1 MTKKKNAVIGQSGGP
16 TAAINAT
23 LAGVIAGCLAE
34 NELIDRIYGM
44 RHGIEG
50 FMKEEFVEL
59 NDRFAENG
67 EKELELLSLTPA
79 AALGSCRVKL
89 KTEEQFEKIFSVL
102 EKYEIGY
109 FFYIGGNDSMD
120 AVAKLEAYRAAHPE
134 KNPIGTRFIGVPKTI
149 DNDLCLTDHT
159 PGFGSAAKFIASS
172 LSEIARDCAVYR
184 QKAVTVVELMG
195 RDAGWLT
202 AAAGLTAEIAG
213 IGADLIYLPEV
224 PFDVERFLSD
234 VLNKLNIPGKNF
246 VLVAVSEGIRNK
258 DGEYVAKAAMSGV
271 VDIFGHA
278 YLSGTGKYLENL
290 IRDEIG
296 CKCRSVELS
305 VLQRCASHLA
315 SKTDI
320 DESFAIGRAAVK
332 TAASGKTGRMMA
344 FEREKDLSAPYA
356 VTVTDVDV
364 ADSANRVKPVPPEF
378 ISPDGKGITRACI
391 DYLLPLIEGEC
402 ETVYY
407 RGIPQH
413 FVL

>member
-1 MTKKKNAVIGQSGGP
+1 
-16 TAAINAT
+16 
-23 LAGVIAGCLAE
+23 
-34 NELIDRIYGM
+34 
-44 RHGIEG
+44 
-50 FMKEEFVEL
+50 
-59 NDRFAENG
+59 
-67 EKELELLSLTPA
+67 
-79 AALGSCRVKL
+79 
-89 KTEEQFEKIFSVL
+89 
-102 EKYEIGY
+102 
-109 FFYIGGNDSMD
+109 
-120 AVAKLEAYRAAHPE
+120 
-134 KNPIGTRFIGVPKTI
+134 
-149 DNDLCLTDHT
+149 
-159 PGFGSAAKFIASS
+159 
-172 LSEIARDCAVYR
+172 
-184 QKAVTVVELMG
+184 MG

-224 PFDVERFLSD
+224 PFDVERFLID
-234 VLNKLNIPGKNF
+234 VMNKLNIPGKNF